1 MHVGSGNVGLSTA
14 NLVGILVIVF
24 LTFTNTRGVKTGA
37 AVQNVFT
44 TTKVLALL
52 GVIAVGLIAQE
63 CNCARGEFWGGLA

>member
-1 MHVGSGNVGLSTA
+1 M
-14 NLVGILVIVF
+14 IVF

-52 GVIAVGLIAQE
+52 GVIAVGLIAKNAIAH
-63 CNCARGEFWGGLA
+63 CCKLWRGLA